1 TVIKAV
7 ATGKVVAANIDN
19 ALGFHHAITCDV
31 EIPAPRMGDLP
42 ACGRVTMKER
52 NANARRQDFEQVEY
66 GMTCQ
71 EAEQES
77 SRCLRCD
84 HFGISALK
92 GGRVNQ
98 W

>member
-1 TVIKAV
+1 M
-7 ATGKVVAANIDN
+7 VAANIDN
-19 ALGFHHAITCDV
+19 YLGFHHAITCDV
-31 EIPAPRMGDLP
+31 AIPAPRMGDLP